1 MIEVG
6 QRYIERVVSR
16 VGDVNTLDLAHSTG
30 TQGIVSFH
38 VHNHG
43 NGRNVTKASDNI
55 GMEDEEAARER
66 IICRYTGR
74 KLEKFLHERIDEG
87 VRVPWLFGTGYDPS
101 TKNVVLLEAFIQR
114 KIVIENEE
122 DPCSMFPLFEGSK
135 AVCSKTEGYIT
146 II

>member
-1 MIEVG
+1 MIEAG
-6 QRYIERVVSR
+6 QRYIERVVSQ

-43 NGRNVTKASDNI
+43 NGGNVTKASDNI
-55 GMEDEEAARER
+55 GMEDEEAAQER
-66 IICRYTGR
+66 IICRYTSR

-87 VRVPWLFGTGYDPS
+87 VRVPWLFGTRYDPS
-101 TKNVVLLEAFIQR
+101 TKNVVLLEAFIWR

-135 AVCSKTEGYIT
+135 AVHSKTKGYIM